1 MKTSVLASASLL
13 HAGLPPAI
21 RNPGISFVEIL
32 CCDWFWDHGVPLVA
46 TRVVVADVVVVVVL
60 VVFGVVVVVMLVVF
74 GVVVVVAVV
83 VLETSV
89 VDTVD
94 LLVGL
99 LVVVGHFLVAKSEV

>member
-1 MKTSVLASASLL
+1 MI
-13 HAGLPPAI
+13 G
-21 RNPGISFVEIL
+21 
-32 CCDWFWDHGVPLVA
+32 WDHGVPLLG

-60 VVFGVVVVVMLVVF
+60 VVFGVVVVV
-74 GVVVVVAVV
+74 VVVVV